1 MSLPRWRTHSFTVC
15 YWKLG
20 GRCEWGKRGLRPFW
34 TKHPYVVKVGFHM
47 VAGVAEKRPSNVSI
61 KWKQVNTGMSLVFT
75 RETKALIPNNLASF
89 CFTSKDT
96 DALVVYHFGSFVNW
110 RKNNIKRSKLDWHFF
125 DFPQKCSLWVIKN
138 PLVKLTRHPALLIF
152 NYART
157 LLKTCQ

>member
-1 MSLPRWRTHSFTVC
+1 
-15 YWKLG
+15 
-20 GRCEWGKRGLRPFW
+20 
-34 TKHPYVVKVGFHM
+34 M

-75 RETKALIPNNLASF
+75 RETKALISNNLASF

-96 DALVVYHFGSFVNW
+96 DALVVHHFGSFVNW

-138 PLVKLTRHPALLIF
+138 PLVKLTRHPASLVGTYMNMNKLVEWKSFVNTYGIKSVD
-152 NYART
+152 
-157 LLKTCQ
+157 LKEKRLFKSFAAFRAT